1 MKVKI
6 EESSWLNTGSHLSS
20 FLGEEKCKELDEK
33 EFAIRESFAGMPV
46 LDVIYILQGLS
57 LDDILI
63 RATVDPLD

>member
-20 FLGEEKCKELDEK
+20 FLGEEKCKQLDEK
-33 EFAIRESFAGMPV
+33 KFAIRESFAGMPV

>member
-33 EFAIRESFAGMPV
+33 KFAIRELFAGMPV